1 MWCAVCLFALFSTLD
16 QTLNHIPLKD
26 LQFCQEYDVK
36 AGYSYSTFFH
46 IEKLKPNQNASAK
59 VHDAILNLKL
69 FVLASKDAHILLS
82 PTDQIKSSPV
92 YEIGK
97 NRDLTK
103 KKKRI
108 C

>member
-1 MWCAVCLFALFSTLD
+1 MWCAVCLFTLLF
-16 QTLNHIPLKD
+16 PLKD

-59 VHDAILNLKL
+59 VDAILNLKL

-97 NRDLTK
+97 SRDLTK
-103 KKKRI
+103 TKKTNLLI
-108 C
+108 YGINCCFL